1 MSQSLDP
8 LILLILVIILKI
20 LYLIVLN
27 DYFIKI
33 IYMLNDLRNYSH
45 YLDIYFINLILFVI

>member
-1 MSQSLDP
+1 
-8 LILLILVIILKI
+8 VIILKI